1 MPRHTVAAEIAAR
14 TTTPG
19 GFVAGPDL
27 LIPAGCVATAS
38 NLFVLQRDELNVVQR
53 SRSGERTLDTSALT
67 RAVLAG
73 YLDELHGL
81 LPNDVAAPRIVD
93 IGAGLGM
100 YHVFVDRRYNSR
112 AEHFLV
118 DKSMVEVQHGN
129 RAQSGFWHADRLP
142 FYNSVE
148 CAKAIAV
155 ANGVHASRWH
165 ATEASSA
172 GVEALG
178 AGTVDIAISLLSCGW
193 HYPVTAYAAA
203 LAHVLKPTVGRLIL
217 TIRRGKGQEQLLWE
231 AGFYNCSRSLHWRQ
245 RSRGFLVTCFRGP
258 TPQHSPRLLLE

>member
-1 MPRHTVAAEIAAR
+1 M
-14 TTTPG
+14 
-19 GFVAGPDL
+19 
-27 LIPAGCVATAS
+27 ATAS